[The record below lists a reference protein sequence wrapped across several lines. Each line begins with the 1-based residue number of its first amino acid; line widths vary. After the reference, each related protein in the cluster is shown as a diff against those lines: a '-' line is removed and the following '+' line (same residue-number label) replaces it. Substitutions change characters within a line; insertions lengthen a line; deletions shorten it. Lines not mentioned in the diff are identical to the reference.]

1 MIGAAVLALLLL
13 PSVASWSFKVTMSA
27 RLEGDE
33 MPLVVGATNLPDG
46 TALIVTLQRKESRY
60 MAQAKTG
67 VTSGAFRAGPF
78 SQEGR
83 ASESRCGARRGGEG
97 KARVAHPCCALRRL
111 PRELRAEEMTCGG
124 SR

>member
-1 MIGAAVLALLLL
+1 
-13 PSVASWSFKVTMSA
+13 MSA

-83 ASESRCGARRGGEG
+83 ASESRCLHRERHFACRQF
-97 KARVAHPCCALRRL
+97 AACVCAIRH
-111 PRELRAEEMTCGG
+111 RAGRIEP
-124 SR
+124 